1 MCMFCK
7 SLFVFLYFF
16 LLALVLSVFLQY
28 TDSDYPFGI
37 VILFLTIYMY
47 MYVIRRVS
55 YKKNSLLTLHK
66 HLSSPAVFVGSML
79 LIFLFFSVILCFV
92 CLHYVS
98 CVPNVASV
106 GGLIISDFL
115 SDFYVCLTLSPSN
128 DSACTNLR
136 K

>member
-1 MCMFCK
+1 MFCK

-16 LLALVLSVFLQY
+16 PLALVLSVFLQF

-37 VILFLTIYMY
+37 VKLLLTIYMY
-47 MYVIRRVS
+47 MYVIRVF
-55 YKKNSLLTLHK
+55 YKKNSLLTLRK
-66 HLSSPAVFVGSML
+66 HPSSPAVFVASML
-79 LIFLFFSVILCFV
+79 LIVLFFSVILCFV

-106 GGLIISDFL
+106 GGLFISDFL
-115 SDFYVCLTLSPSN
+115 SVSYVCLTLSPFN
-128 DSACTNLR
+128 DCACTNLR

>member
-1 MCMFCK
+1 MFCR

-16 LLALVLSVFLQY
+16 LLALVLSVFLQF
-28 TDSDYPFGI
+28 TDSDNPFGI
-37 VILFLTIYMY
+37 VILFLTIYMS

-55 YKKNSLLTLHK
+55 YKKNSLLTLRK

-106 GGLIISDFL
+106 VDCLLVISFRF
-115 SDFYVCLTLSPSN
+115 STFV
-128 DSACTNLR
+128 
-136 K
+136 